1 VKNGL
6 SFYKRYGTAE
16 VPKTLQ
22 YSTAQNGIT
31 EDGKL
36 GYILLFFCGFLTYYN
51 MDFLP
56 HFVTTKIINP
66 VALEV

>member
-22 YSTAQNGIT
+22 SSTAQNGIT
-31 EDGKL
+31 EDGNV
-36 GYILLFFCGFLTYYN
+36 GYILLSFCGFLTYYN
-51 MDFLP
+51 MDFVP
-56 HFVTTKIINP
+56 DFVGTKTINP
-66 VALEV
+66 VALEI